1 MLRTIFKSLLFA
13 LFLGLFSMGK
23 AYALDVSSFLSSSVY
38 ENEKTGYTAYI
49 DDEEDLLSSSEEER
63 LAQKLIPLTE
73 YGNVA
78 FLSGRGENDA
88 ASNIRDFYKAVF
100 YGKSGLIFFIDMGNK
115 EIRIQSGGNFYK
127 TITSNVANS
136 ITDNVYI
143 FARKGDFYK
152 TASLAFKQVQGKM
165 EGRFIATPMR
175 WISNFFL
182 AIFLGL
188 LFNFTMLLLSWK
200 QNKAGSRAVLGALQP
215 NITLEDREVLMTNQS
230 KMRISSGSGGGRSG
244 GGRSGGGF
252 SGGGFSGGG
261 HSGGFSSGGGGHRF

>member
-1 MLRTIFKSLLFA
+1 MRTIFKSLLFA

-78 FLSGRGENDA
+78 CLSGRGENDA
-88 ASNIRDFYKAVF
+88 FS
-100 YGKSGLIFFIDMGNK
+100 
-115 EIRIQSGGNFYK
+115 
-127 TITSNVANS
+127 
-136 ITDNVYI
+136 
-143 FARKGDFYK
+143 
-152 TASLAFKQVQGKM
+152 QVQGKM

-230 KMRISSGSGGGRSG
+230 KMRISSGSGSGRIG

>member
-1 MLRTIFKSLLFA
+1 MRTIFKSLLFA

-49 DDEEDLLSSSEEER
+49 DDEENLLSSSEEER

-88 ASNIRDFYKAVF
+88 ASNIRDFYREVF

-136 ITDNVYI
+136 ITDNVYV
-143 FARKGDFYK
+143 FASKGDFYK
-152 TASLAFKQVQGKM
+152 TASLAFRQVQGKM

-188 LFNFTMLLLSWK
+188 LFNFTMLLMTWK
-200 QNKAGSRAVLGALQP
+200 QNRAGSKAVLGALRP
-215 NITLEDREVLMTNQS
+215 NMILGNREVIMTNQT
-230 KMRISSGSGGGRSG
+230 KVRLSSSSSRR

-252 SGGGFSGGG
+252 SGGGRSG
-261 HSGGFSSGGGGHRF
+261 GGFSSGGGGHRF